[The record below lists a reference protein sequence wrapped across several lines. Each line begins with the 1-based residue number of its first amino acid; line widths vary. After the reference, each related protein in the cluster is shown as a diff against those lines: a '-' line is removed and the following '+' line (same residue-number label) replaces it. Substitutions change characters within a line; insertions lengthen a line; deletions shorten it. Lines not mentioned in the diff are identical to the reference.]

1 MNSKDHFLKDNYTIA
16 SNDTDFMSKIRISSL
31 VNFFI
36 QSAWRHAEQ
45 LGVGFSHL
53 SEMGLVWVLSRLTLK
68 LESLPDWPG
77 ECTLTTWSKGMERL
91 FYKRDA
97 ELIRPNHTPFAWI
110 TSAWLMIDK
119 KSKRP
124 KVYHP
129 DWLTQYHHVNK
140 HALSQSV
147 PALETEGELAS
158 STHYITRYSDIDVN
172 QHLTTFRYI
181 DLVFDTYDLEFIQKN
196 QPKEIIVN
204 FLREIAFGE
213 EIIMYKYENGNT
225 HDFELM
231 NGSDCSICFRA
242 RIRY

>member
-16 SNDTDFMSKIRISSL
+16 SDDTDFRCKLRISSL

-45 LGVGFSHL
+45 FGVGFSHL
-53 SEMGLVWVLSRLTLK
+53 SDMGLVWVLSRFTLK
-68 LESLPDWPG
+68 LGELPDWPG

-97 ELIRPNHTPFAWI
+97 ELTNPHHDTFAWI
-110 TSAWLMIDK
+110 TSAWLMIDN

-129 DWLTQYHHVNK
+129 DWLTQYHHADK

-147 PALETEGELAS
+147 PSLENEGVPVN
-158 STHYITRYSDIDVN
+158 STRYITRYSDIDVN

-181 DLVFDTYDLEFIQKN
+181 DLVFDTYSLEFMQKN
-196 QPKEIIVN
+196 KPVELTANFLKEIP
-204 FLREIAFGE
+204 FGE
-213 EIIMYKYENGNT
+213 KITMYRYENGNT
-225 HDFELM
+225 HDFELI
-231 NGSDCSICFRA
+231 NDSDSSVCFRA
-242 RIRY
+242 RIQY